1 LAYWLSNIDELRCLF
16 SSLDALLRKEARG
29 IKSGPGAPKS
39 LTKLLNDI
47 HFLETELVGQFLKKA
62 KESIEKM
69 VVTAVLENSSL
80 FFSSFFLFFACS
92 CRICAGP
99 MKSLSH
105 GPHYT
110 PQIFLIF
117 IGEMAQTLR
126 EFYVDDDITKHGLF
140 ASLCLCVYGSDLLHL
155 LCGCPCVC
163 VCFVP
168 FQCLATSFTSLG
180 RTPSITCY

>member
-69 VVTAVLENSSL
+69 VVTAVLENEGLPGVKKPKSLDSSL
-80 FFSSFFLFFACS
+80 FFLLFFF
-92 CRICAGP
+92 
-99 MKSLSH
+99 SLLAHAES
-105 GPHYT
+105 
-110 PQIFLIF
+110 
-117 IGEMAQTLR
+117 AQ
-126 EFYVDDDITKHGLF
+126 
-140 ASLCLCVYGSDLLHL
+140 
-155 LCGCPCVC
+155 
-163 VCFVP
+163 VP
-168 FQCLATSFTSLG
+168 
-180 RTPSITCY
+180 